1 MIQMSYLLN
10 VQFKNKNVMKKI
22 IIIII
27 AGFLPL
33 LISAQKYTTKT
44 GNISFYSYAPLE
56 NITAVNDQ
64 VNAALDIST
73 GEFVVK
79 ALIKSFEFPK
89 SLMQEHFNE
98 DYLESDT
105 YPNASFVGKVANI
118 ANFDF
123 TKNGPV
129 AVMVSGDLTIHGIT
143 KKIDANGTFEIKDG
157 AISGYSKFTITLSD
171 YNITIPSTVVNNI
184 SKTIDITVNLIL
196 NKLVK

>member
-1 MIQMSYLLN
+1 
-10 VQFKNKNVMKKI
+10 MKKI